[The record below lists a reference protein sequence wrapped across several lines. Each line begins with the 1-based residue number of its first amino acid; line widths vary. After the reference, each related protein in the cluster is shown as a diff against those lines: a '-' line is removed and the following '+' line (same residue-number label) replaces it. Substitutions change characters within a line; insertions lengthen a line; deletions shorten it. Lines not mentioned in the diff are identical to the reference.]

1 MAGLSLFLGLVVLAG
16 LVLSGRGERYEA
28 DLSRQG
34 PPTAQSG
41 AAAGAVQDLL
51 SALEAGDPEG
61 AAELAADGDAA
72 ARDQLADAATN
83 ARVLDL
89 TELSARYVD
98 EVGAVSPD
106 GSWTAAVALTWAIAG
121 FDEEPA
127 RAEVL
132 VDFAGDGDRVV
143 IAGLGGG
150 DRISPLWWGQR
161 LAVRRTDTALVM
173 AAGDDAARQVRTY
186 LQRVR
191 RAIPVVSRVLPQWR
205 PSVVME
211 VPASAAGL
219 DASLD
224 VAEGTY
230 SAIAAVT
237 AQADGSGRS
246 DAPVR
251 VFVNPEVTGRLRG
264 AGAQVVISHELVHVA
279 TDAPNAVID
288 PWLLEGFADYVALRD
303 IDLPLDVTAAR
314 ARASVRRSGVPDRL
328 PGTAEFDVAADDLAA
343 AYEMA
348 WLACVEVAAQ
358 VGEQGL
364 VRVYELASEGKSTRA
379 ALASVGLTPDEV
391 VAAWQQRL
399 RRLAS

>member
-1 MAGLSLFLGLVVLAG
+1 MGLVALAG
-16 LVLSGRGERYEA
+16 LVLSGRGEPYQA
-28 DLSRQG
+28 DLSQQG
-34 PPTAQSG
+34 PPSARSG
-41 AAAGAVQDLL
+41 SAAGAVQDLL
-51 SALEAGDPEG
+51 AALEAGDPAG
-61 AAELAADGDAA
+61 AADLAAEGDGAAREELAA
-72 ARDQLADAATN
+72 AATN
-83 ARVLDL
+83 VRALDL

-98 EVGAVSPD
+98 EVGAVSPE
-106 GSWTAAVALTWAIAG
+106 GSWTAAVALTWAVAG
-121 FDEEPA
+121 FDREPA

-132 VDFAGDGDRVV
+132 VDFAGDRERVV
-143 IAGLGGG
+143 ITGLGGS

-173 AAGDDAARQVRTY
+173 AAGDDAASRAQSY

-191 RAIPVVSRVLPQWR
+191 RAIPVVRRVLPRWR

-237 AQADGSGRS
+237 AQADGSGRG

-251 VFVNPEVTGRLRG
+251 VFVNPDVTGRLRG

-279 TDAPNAVID
+279 TDAANAEID

-303 IDLPLDVTAAR
+303 IDLRLDVTAAR
-314 ARASVRRSGVPDRL
+314 ARASVRRSGVPDQL
-328 PGTAEFDVAADDLAA
+328 PGTAEFDVSADDLAA
-343 AYEMA
+343 AYELA
-348 WLACVEVAAQ
+348 WLVCVEVAAQ

-364 VRVYELASEGKSTRA
+364 VRVYELASEGESTRA
-379 ALASVGLTPDEV
+379 ALAGVGLTPAEV
-391 VAAWQQRL
+391 LVAWQERL
-399 RRLAS
+399 RKLAS